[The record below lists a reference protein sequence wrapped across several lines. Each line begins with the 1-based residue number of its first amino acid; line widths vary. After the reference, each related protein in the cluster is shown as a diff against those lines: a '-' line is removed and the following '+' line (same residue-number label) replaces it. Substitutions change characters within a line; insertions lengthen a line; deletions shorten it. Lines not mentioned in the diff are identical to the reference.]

1 MKNTK
6 QLGRSIGLLMIG
18 IILVGIPSTLFRG
31 ISTSMTKN
39 PDFLTIVFERSQEM
53 KFTILFDMIAS
64 ALWLVVAGVM
74 LKHIKTYSR
83 PIAYIFLGLLLVFLA
98 TIVFGDISH
107 LSLISLAEHYSL
119 SQTLDN
125 KVFNALGFIKVKD
138 YIWSHLLS
146 LILYSSANFLLL
158 WFLFKSKMVP
168 RFLAVWGMLAM
179 TIVFT
184 ASWLQI
190 VGVSVSMYAYYQNGI
205 NFIFFIS
212 WLLIKGFRENSLS
225 PNTQ

>member
-6 QLGRSIGLLMIG
+6 QLGRTIGLLMLG

-31 ISTSMTKN
+31 ISTSLAKN
-39 PDFLTIVFERSQEM
+39 PDFLTIVFEKSQEM
-53 KFTILFDMIAS
+53 RLTILFDMIAS
-64 ALWLVVAGVM
+64 GLWLVVGGMM
-74 LKHIKTYSR
+74 LKHIKTYSK
-83 PIAYIFLGLLLVFLA
+83 PIAYIFLGLLTVFLA

-107 LSLISLAEHYSL
+107 LSLISLAEHNSL
-119 SQTLDN
+119 SETLN
-125 KVFNALGFIKVKD
+125 NNLFNALGLIKVKD

-168 RFLAVWGMLAM
+168 RFLAVWGILAM

-190 VGVSVSMYAYYQNGI
+190 FGISVSMYAYYQNGI

-212 WLLIKGFRENSLS
+212 WVTIKGFSENSLL
-225 PNTQ
+225 PNTA